1 MIQCLIYLKIQA
13 ETHMNRIYGGR
24 IEMHLCCFFL
34 LEHNFLPSTHTPVNT
49 RKFTTHPEDRVEKGV
64 EKGRKNCNS
73 HEQFPFSVR

>member
-1 MIQCLIYLKIQA
+1 
-13 ETHMNRIYGGR
+13 
-24 IEMHLCCFFL
+24 MHLCCFFFL

-73 HEQFPFSVR
+73 LEQFPFSVR